1 MIDCPNCDS
10 NVSFPHRDSSMFDG
24 ERHVRSRMRN
34 IGAINDE
41 WYASGTSSREIIRH
55 LRHLS

>member
-1 MIDCPNCDS
+1 
-10 NVSFPHRDSSMFDG
+10 MFDG

-34 IGAINDE
+34 VDAINDE
-41 WYASGTSSREIIRH
+41 RYASGTSSREIIRH